1 MTKKNDFAEV
11 AAALGAIVK
20 RAGPRLKCADT
31 SGGRWWYPPAVV
43 HKGKPLYAAGVRIN
57 KNYVS
62 FHFVP
67 LYMYPDLGARMS
79 PALKRH
85 RQGKACFN
93 FKEVDGCALHRAER
107 AHQSGT
113 RAVQD
118 VQDKGLI

>member
-1 MTKKNDFAEV
+1 MSQKDDFAEV
-11 AAALGAIVK
+11 AAALEGIVK
-20 RAGPRLKCADT
+20 RAGPRLKRAGT
-31 SGGRWWYPPAVV
+31 AGGVWWYPPTVV

-67 LYMYPDLGARMS
+67 LYMYPELGARMS

-93 FKEVDGCALHRAER
+93 FKEVDDALFTELSALTKAGFER
-107 AHQSGT
+107 FKTFNSK
-113 RAVQD
+113 RP
-118 VQDKGLI
+118 I